1 MKRIHIVS
9 NRLPWNVNLQEQ
21 NIELIPSVGGLA
33 TGVRSIYKNFKG
45 NWIGWPG
52 IALDKLQ
59 ENTLQEIDKALDK
72 ESCLCVHLTEKEI
85 DLYYNGFCNNTLW
98 PLFHYFMQY
107 TEYNPQMWQVYKSVN
122 QKFADK
128 ALETVE
134 NGDSVWIHD
143 YQLMLVPEMIKKK
156 KPGVTVGFFL
166 HIPFPSFEVF
176 RLLPWRVDLIQGLLG
191 ADLLGFHTYDY
202 TRHFMSSVRSLLG
215 HEISFNQIYLK
226 DRVIL
231 ADVFPMG
238 IDYNKYKDAA
248 SQTSQKTPQ
257 QKSDL
262 HRELEKYYLLS
273 SKRELI
279 LSIDRL
285 DYTKGIPIR
294 LKAFS
299 LFLEKYP
306 QFRGK
311 VTLILLTVPSR
322 GKVEQYQSLKSEV
335 DQLVGNINGQY
346 GNINY
351 TPVWYFYR
359 TLPFESLIELYCS
372 CNVALITPIRDG
384 MNLVAKEYVASR
396 TNRTGSLVLS
406 EMAGVAKEMGE
417 ALIINPN
424 NSEEIVDAIYK
435 ALTMSEDEQRE
446 RMIMLQDRIKRYD
459 VFKWAQEFVDAL
471 EKIQQIQHSFSA
483 NLVTTPIRKQILTNY
498 KRAQK
503 RAIFLDYD
511 GTLTPFKKTP
521 DAAIPDQALHNLLT
535 QLAADPKNDVTIIS
549 GRDRESLDAW
559 LSQHPINLI
568 AEHGVWFK
576 PTGETWEML
585 ANLKNDW
592 KEKISPVLERF
603 MDRTPGTFIEEKN
616 FSLAWHY
623 RKAEP
628 DQGELRASELKSSL
642 TNLIA
647 NLNLELMEGQ
657 KVVEVKNIGFNKG
670 LAALHLI
677 NKQNYDFI
685 LAIGDDWTDE
695 YLFKELPKEAC
706 TIKVGM
712 KNTNATYKLESVA
725 AVRDFLNDLNTQ
737 SLSLHLTKI

>member
-498 KRAQK
+498 KRAKK